1 MFRYQQQVI
10 ALSNS
15 GNTPEVVQ
23 LLPHLRR
30 RKVEVLGMVGVPLTD
45 LPPASVLSQ
54 SADLVLRVGFGGVP
68 LQTFLWTRSLCHPCL
83 AHASCPAQTMHVPTG
98 NELLGVIPTRSIV
111 AQVWLHAL
119 AAAAMW
125 RHVAAP

>member
-1 MFRYQQQVI
+1 MFRGQQQVI

-54 SADLVLRVGFGGVP
+54 SADLVLHMGLVGCRCKRSYGHTHSAT
-68 LQTFLWTRSLCHPCL
+68 LALHTRHVLLRLCMC
-83 AHASCPAQTMHVPTG
+83 
-98 NELLGVIPTRSIV
+98 LLGTSCWV
-111 AQVWLHAL
+111 
-119 AAAAMW
+119 
-125 RHVAAP
+125 

>member
-1 MFRYQQQVI
+1 MLRGNNQVI

-68 LQTFLWTRSLCHPCL
+68 LQISYGHTHSVTLALHTRHVLLRLCMC
-83 AHASCPAQTMHVPTG
+83 
-98 NELLGVIPTRSIV
+98 LLGMSCWV
-111 AQVWLHAL
+111 
-119 AAAAMW
+119 
-125 RHVAAP
+125 